1 LTISAS
7 LVGVCEAWQSG
18 RINYEEEFLSRDLL
32 IKFFKETN
40 MNEIKK
46 NMFADFGSKALWLF
60 AWISVLTLCG
70 LSAWSALKPADNTGI
85 AQPAAAGGA
94 NSAIEVNIDNF
105 AFTPAVI
112 TVKAGTQITWVNHD
126 DIPHTV
132 DSTEGKFKSGAL
144 DTNDKFEFRF
154 TQPGEYAYYCR
165 VHPKM
170 TGKIIV
176 QP

>member
-1 LTISAS
+1 
-7 LVGVCEAWQSG
+7 
-18 RINYEEEFLSRDLL
+18 
-32 IKFFKETN
+32 
-40 MNEIKK
+40 
-46 NMFADFGSKALWLF
+46 
-60 AWISVLTLCG
+60 

-85 AQPAAAGGA
+85 AQPAAEGA

-112 TVKAGTQITWVNHD
+112 TVKAGTQVTWVNHD
-126 DIPHTV
+126 DIPHTI

-154 TQPGEYAYYCR
+154 TQPGEYPFYCR